1 MQKDLEGIDI
11 IIIDESSFIGIK
23 AICILDYVLRKISN
37 IDSKMGNFKV
47 LYYGDFCQLN
57 CVKDFDIFKP
67 RSTEE
72 IEKILN
78 EGWEDLEEFDENEQG
93 FDNNDNVD
101 IDIMEAIREMGGIK
115 VNLDQNAEK
124 VC

>member
-1 MQKDLEGIDI
+1 MLN
-11 IIIDESSFIGIK
+11 
-23 AICILDYVLRKISN
+23 LVTLRLNGMIWCGFK
-37 IDSKMGNFKV
+37 IDSTFPDLKSANYQN
-47 LYYGDFCQLN
+47 L
-57 CVKDFDIFKP
+57 FKP

-78 EGWEDLEEFDENEQG
+78 EAWEDLEEFDENEQG

-101 IDIMEAIREMGGIK
+101 IDIMDAIKEMGGIQ
-115 VNLDQNAEK
+115 VNLNQNAEK